1 MMNSKYIESFKD
13 PKYINNILEQMLVK
27 GYAELPEF
35 VDKKTIENLIS
46 YSDGLGF
53 NDPAIKRKAGTPA
66 MDIAR
71 SDGFMA
77 MFDSIHKARCQ
88 AEKSEYVRLNPLQQ
102 AVGFPRKDVKDQSAT
117 PFHFDD
123 SYINVLL
130 ALKISTKESE
140 GNLLVYPNFR
150 KRIKPLIVSKIFARL
165 IRHIPLVRMIF
176 RPKVVRYIEGSL
188 YLFFGDITLHGVTR
202 ITAGERHVM
211 VVNASRL
218 TPEKYDEKYTV
229 GGN

>member
-1 MMNSKYIESFKD
+1 MMNEKYIESFKD
-13 PKYINNILEQMLVK
+13 PEFVNVILDNMLTK
-27 GYAELPEF
+27 GYAELSEF
-35 VDKKTIENLIS
+35 VDQETIDNLIS
-46 YSDGLGF
+46 YSDSLGF

-71 SDGFMA
+71 SDEFMA
-77 MFDSIHKARCQ
+77 MFNSICKARFHS
-88 AEKSEYVRLNPLQQ
+88 ENSEYVNLNPLQQ
-102 AVGFPRKDVKDQSAT
+102 AVGFPRKSSKDQSAT

-130 ALKISTKESE
+130 ALKISTKEDE

-150 KRIKPLIVSKIFARL
+150 QRIKPLIVSKIFARL

-176 RPKVVRYIEGSL
+176 KPKIVRYKEGSL
-188 YLFFGDITLHGVTR
+188 YLFFGDITLHGVTK
-202 ITAGERHVM
+202 ITTGERHVM

-218 TPEKYDEKYTV
+218 TPEKYDDKYIV